1 MPNFEGAVNPL
12 ERRGPTVIQLL
23 LQELSGLQAA
33 KTRGLAG
40 PFPESLGTSIASVAL
55 STFRLPPLV
64 CHLQVSCL
72 E

>member
-23 LQELSGLQAA
+23 LQELSGYEHQTLEVWHV
-33 KTRGLAG
+33 R
-40 PFPESLGTSIASVAL
+40 FPRAWV
-55 STFRLPPLV
+55 LV
-64 CHLQVSCL
+64 LLRWLCPRSAYHHLCVIY